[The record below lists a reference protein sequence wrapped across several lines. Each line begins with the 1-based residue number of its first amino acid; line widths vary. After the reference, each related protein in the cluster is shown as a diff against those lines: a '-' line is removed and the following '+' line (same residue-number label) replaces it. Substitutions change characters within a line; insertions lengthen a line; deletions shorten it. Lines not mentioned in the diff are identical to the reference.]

1 VFNKRIATATVVAGV
16 LAGLTALSA
25 TPVTA
30 KTIEHKGAA
39 PAMQTLNLAVYPS
52 LDYAPMFVG
61 LKEGIFAK
69 YGLNLNITDV
79 YTGAGLFAAISGGSD
94 DLATNSPVTGANAI
108 AQGLP
113 IQLVQVT
120 DYQPTKGNTDVI
132 VAKNSPIKTLAQ
144 LAGKTIGIS
153 SVHGAFQ
160 LGLNYA
166 LEKAGVDPNG
176 TNVLAV
182 SPTVQG
188 PTLLSGGLDAAVL
201 QDPWLTQDLQSG
213 SFRSLGNP
221 FAKFPYKVP
230 VGAFWATTST
240 LNSKPGLLRSFK
252 QAWASSVA
260 YSTKH
265 PASLQ
270 SVIPVYTSLPPSLVK
285 KMTLPQYATAI
296 TASSMTGVL
305 SLMQKYGWITT
316 PPAFSSIYWNGK

>member
-1 VFNKRIATATVVAGV
+1 MFKKRIATATVITGV
-16 LAGLTALSA
+16 LAGVTALSA

-30 KTIEHKGAA
+30 NTVEHKGAQTL
-39 PAMQTLNLAVYPS
+39 QTLNLAVYPS

-61 LKEGIFAK
+61 LKQGFFAK
-69 YGLNLNITDV
+69 YGLSLNITDV
-79 YTGAGLFAAISGGSD
+79 YTGAGLFAAISGGAD

-120 DYQPTKGNTDVI
+120 DYQPTSGNTDVL
-132 VAKNSPIKTLAQ
+132 VAKNSPIKSLSQ
-144 LAGKTIGIS
+144 LAGKAVGIS

-166 LEKAGVDPNG
+166 LQKAGVDPSSV
-176 TNVLAV
+176 NVLAV
-182 SPTVQG
+182 APQNQG
-188 PTLLSGGLDAAVL
+188 PTLLAGQLGATVT
-201 QDPWLTQDLQSG
+201 QDPWLTQDLQTG
-213 SFRSLGNP
+213 SYRSLGNP

-252 QAWASSVA
+252 QAWAFSVA
-260 YSTKH
+260 YVTKH
-265 PASLQ
+265 PASLGA
-270 SVIPVYTSLPPSLVK
+270 VIPVYTSLPPSLVK

-316 PPAFSSIYWNGK
+316 PPSFSQIYWNGK